1 MGSWVHD
8 LGEQESSSGILTWD
22 MRVTCLG
29 GSHDESVKDRRPR
42 GGIMTGKLMLTEVT
56 QRASGQSRIHS
67 QDYWSLEPVPF
78 TDKTIGTLLPTPLLA
93 MPSLHQD

>member
-42 GGIMTGKLMLTEVT
+42 GGIMV
-56 QRASGQSRIHS
+56 SRKIGGELKMS
-67 QDYWSLEPVPF
+67 IFLEITYEEKSLAKSSF
-78 TDKTIGTLLPTPLLA
+78 
-93 MPSLHQD
+93 